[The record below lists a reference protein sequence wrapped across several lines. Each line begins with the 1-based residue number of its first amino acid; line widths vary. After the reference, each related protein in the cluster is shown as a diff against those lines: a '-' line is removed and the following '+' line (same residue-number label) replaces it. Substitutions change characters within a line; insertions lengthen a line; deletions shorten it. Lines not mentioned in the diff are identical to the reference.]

1 MRKKRECEK
10 RRRERIKQSPEA
22 TEELKKLK
30 HEIYLRLKEQG
41 KVKSIKELNRREQKA
56 VRKKWKEN
64 TRNRRKRLKAA
75 EELEREI
82 AKNTPPASDIEIEN
96 DEQTSP
102 NNHLIE
108 TNSVSSPIGG
118 PSMPRFE
125 DNAHKKRGRK
135 QVRKD
140 RAACYRVNEKL
151 KRKIENLKRSC
162 DKYKKK
168 YYRMKHKAE
177 EKEDNID
184 ITPTKKVKA
193 MIRECGQVSNEVRK
207 ELLWSTTMKYNLKT
221 KYSELRT
228 QREKQ
233 IFAKAVGGNLLRK
246 YRVTGQCRSF
256 LSRKLMKSNSNR
268 LTTLTYER
276 LNSGSKTF
284 LSNKVCKFFERDEN
298 SRLCPGKRDIVRKD
312 GISKQKRYLNATMRE
327 LHTVFLESN
336 FKISLALFCRLRPFW
351 VVKAN
356 PANRDTCLC
365 VKHENMNLI
374 IQKLHFLKIIKEN
387 STFDIVR
394 TLTCPGNERKED
406 CYKRKCSQCKDKTIM
421 YSAFDGDFQ
430 TEVKQWTTEVETRI
444 SSKTKKE
451 IKVKITLKR
460 TYPITYVE
468 LVNKFENIQDSFLL
482 HNMNIKHQF
491 DAIKELKSKLTSKD
505 LLIHIDFAENYVC
518 KYDTEIQSVHFGAS
532 RQQITLLTGVAYS
545 SGLKEAFCTVTPEL
559 DHSASAVLAHLTPV
573 LQHYLHQNQEIE
585 NLHFLS
591 DSVSSQYRNKTIFH
605 IMSTKLPEL
614 LPNIR
619 TQTWNYSEAGHG
631 KGAPDGVGA
640 TLKRTAD
647 EIVAQG
653 NDINNFDVFFNVI
666 KSKINNI
673 LLFSISKE
681 SITNST
687 ENLKLSAPNLK
698 PVRGSMKVHQACWT
712 RESDKMMFRTLSCF
726 SCKTSKECPH
736 YHLIEMDVTGVNG
749 EKVDTSVLDTPSDI
763 NSPAPD
769 MSSKVQMGDFVAVA
783 FQDNWYPGNFYYHK
797 QFLLISSFKLL

>member
-1 MRKKRECEK
+1 
-10 RRRERIKQSPEA
+10 
-22 TEELKKLK
+22 
-30 HEIYLRLKEQG
+30 
-41 KVKSIKELNRREQKA
+41 
-56 VRKKWKEN
+56 
-64 TRNRRKRLKAA
+64 
-75 EELEREI
+75 
-82 AKNTPPASDIEIEN
+82 
-96 DEQTSP
+96 
-102 NNHLIE
+102 
-108 TNSVSSPIGG
+108 
-118 PSMPRFE
+118 
-125 DNAHKKRGRK
+125 
-135 QVRKD
+135 
-140 RAACYRVNEKL
+140 
-151 KRKIENLKRSC
+151 
-162 DKYKKK
+162 
-168 YYRMKHKAE
+168 
-177 EKEDNID
+177 
-184 ITPTKKVKA
+184 

-233 IFAKAVGGNLLRK
+233 IFSKAVGGNLLRK

-298 SRLCPGKRDIVRKD
+298 SRLCPGKHDIVRKD

-387 STFDIVR
+387 STFDVVR

-451 IKVKITLKR
+451 IKVKIMLKR

-468 LVNKFENIQDSFLL
+468 LVNKFENIQDLFLL

-505 LLIHIDFAENYVC
+505 LLIHIDFAEN
-518 KYDTEIQSVHFGAS
+518 
-532 RQQITLLTGVAYS
+532 
-545 SGLKEAFCTVTPEL
+545 
-559 DHSASAVLAHLTPV
+559 
-573 LQHYLHQNQEIE
+573 
-585 NLHFLS
+585 
-591 DSVSSQYRNKTIFH
+591 
-605 IMSTKLPEL
+605 
-614 LPNIR
+614 
-619 TQTWNYSEAGHG
+619 
-631 KGAPDGVGA
+631 
-640 TLKRTAD
+640 
-647 EIVAQG
+647 
-653 NDINNFDVFFNVI
+653 
-666 KSKINNI
+666 
-673 LLFSISKE
+673 
-681 SITNST
+681 
-687 ENLKLSAPNLK
+687 
-698 PVRGSMKVHQACWT
+698 
-712 RESDKMMFRTLSCF
+712 
-726 SCKTSKECPH
+726 
-736 YHLIEMDVTGVNG
+736 
-749 EKVDTSVLDTPSDI
+749 
-763 NSPAPD
+763 
-769 MSSKVQMGDFVAVA
+769 
-783 FQDNWYPGNFYYHK
+783 
-797 QFLLISSFKLL
+797 